1 MPVKLTPAAMVASGV
16 VILLA
21 LASIVGAGVWLA
33 GRHYQPTIDNLNRA
47 LTECQG
53 SNRQQAASI
62 ASQNAG
68 IAALQALET
77 LRNATAAQAQQKARA
92 AAQDDYAKA
101 NEVLAE
107 RSSDGDVCAAASSAF
122 DDELRRER
130 AK

>member
-1 MPVKLTPAAMVASGV
+1 MPIKLTPAAMVAAGV

-33 GRHYQPTIDNLNRA
+33 SRHYQPTIDNLNGLLA
-47 LTECQG
+47 TCQ
-53 SNRQQAASI
+53 SNNRQQAASI

-68 IAALQALET
+68 VTALQVLGE
-77 LRNATAAQAQQKARA
+77 LRKATAAEVQQKAQK
-92 AAQDDYAKA
+92 AAQGDYAQA

-107 RSSDGDVCAAASSAF
+107 RSDGDVCAAASSAF

>member
-1 MPVKLTPAAMVASGV
+1 MPVKLTPAAMVASAV

-33 GRHYQPTIDNLNRA
+33 GRHYQPTIDNLNLA

-68 IAALQALET
+68 IAALQMLET
-77 LRNATAAQAQQKARA
+77 LRQAAAAEAQRKARA

-107 RSSDGDVCAAASSAF
+107 RSAGDVCVAASSAF

>member
-1 MPVKLTPAAMVASGV
+1 MPIKLTPAAMVASAV

-68 IAALQALET
+68 VNALQVQGE
-77 LRNATAAQAQQKARA
+77 LRKATAAQAQQKAQA
-92 AAQDDYAKA
+92 AAQADYGKA

-107 RSSDGDVCAAASSAF
+107 RSVGDACAAASSAF
-122 DDELRRER
+122 DDELRKER
-130 AK
+130 GQ

>member
-1 MPVKLTPAAMVASGV
+1 MPVKLTPAAMVASAV

-33 GRHYQPTIDNLNRA
+33 SRHYQPTIDNLNSLLA
-47 LTECQG
+47 TCQ
-53 SNRQQAASI
+53 SNNRQQAASI

-68 IAALQALET
+68 ITALQMLEAL
-77 LRNATAAQAQQKARA
+77 RQAAAAEAQRKARA
-92 AAQDDYAKA
+92 AAQDDYGKA

-107 RSSDGDVCAAASSAF
+107 RSDGDVCAAASSAF